1 MSNAMEPVIR
11 ARGLTKRFGRRVAV
25 DGLDLE
31 VGRGQIFG
39 FLGPNGAGKSTTIRI
54 LLGLLR
60 PHGGEAHVL
69 GARVPRDRLRIAGRV
84 GALVEAPVFYD
95 YLSGRRNLEL
105 LARLSGGCER
115 RRTDEVLELVGLRDR
130 QHDRVG
136 TYSHGMKQRLGIAQ
150 ALLPKPELII
160 LDEPATGLD
169 PQGLVEVRELMRHL
183 CDSEGLTIFLSSHL
197 LHEVELI
204 CTDVAVVA
212 QGRAIRAGK
221 VSELLSRSTSQADVQ
236 VDDVPRAAGVAKGLP
251 YVTGTEVRDGWLRVS
266 LEGEQMADLNRDL
279 IAAGLR
285 VSTLAP
291 ARSSLEE
298 IYLTLMAE
306 NGDAGGPTS

>member
-1 MSNAMEPVIR
+1 MEPVIR
-11 ARGLTKRFGRRVAV
+11 ISGLTKRFGRRVAV

-39 FLGPNGAGKSTTIRI
+39 FLGPNGAGKSTTIRM

-60 PHGGEAHVL
+60 PNGGEAWVL
-69 GARVPRDRLRIAGRV
+69 GARVPAERLRV
-84 GALVEAPVFYD
+84 GARVGAMVESPAFYD

-105 LARLSGGCER
+105 LARLSGGCDR
-115 RRTDEVLELVGLRDR
+115 ARIDETLELVGLRDR

-136 TYSHGMKQRLGIAQ
+136 GYSHGMRQRLGIAQ

-183 CDSEGLTIFLSSHL
+183 RDEEGMTIFLSSHL
-197 LHEVELI
+197 LHEVEMI
-204 CTDVAVVA
+204 CTEVGV
-212 QGRAIRAGK
+212 
-221 VSELLSRSTSQADVQ
+221 VSEGKLIRHGTVADLLARSTAQADVR
-236 VDDVPRAAGVAKGLP
+236 VDDVPRAVQVAQTLP
-251 YVTGTEVRDGWLRVS
+251 YVTGTEARDGWLRVTLS
-266 LEGEQMADLNRDL
+266 GDLIADLNRDFVG
-279 IAAGLR
+279 AGLR
-285 VSTLAP
+285 VSALAP

-306 NGDAGGPTS
+306 TGHVGGPAS

>member
-1 MSNAMEPVIR
+1 MEPVIR
-11 ARGLTKRFGRRVAV
+11 TSGLTKRFGKRVAV

-31 VGRGQIFG
+31 VGPGEIFG
-39 FLGPNGAGKSTTIRI
+39 FLGPNGAGKSTTIRL

-60 PHGGEAHVL
+60 PQGGEAWVL
-69 GARVPRDRLRIAGRV
+69 GARLPGERLRVGDRV
-84 GALVEAPVFYD
+84 GAMVESPAFYD

-115 RRTDEVLELVGLRDR
+115 KRIDETLELVGLSDR

-136 TYSHGMKQRLGIAQ
+136 GYSHGMRQRLGIAQ

-183 CDSEGLTIFLSSHL
+183 RDDENMTIFLSSHL

-204 CTDVAVVA
+204 CTDVGVVS
-212 QGRAIRAGK
+212 GGKLIRRGK
-221 VSELLSRSTSQADVQ
+221 VADLLARSTAQADVQ
-236 VDDVPRAAGVAKGLP
+236 VDDLSRAVQVAGTLP
-251 YVTGTEVRDGWLRVS
+251 YVTGTEVRDSWIRVTLS
-266 LEGEQMADLNRDL
+266 GDLIADLNHDL
-279 IAAGLR
+279 VGAGLR
-285 VSTLAP
+285 VSALTP

-306 NGDAGGPTS
+306 SGHVGGPTG